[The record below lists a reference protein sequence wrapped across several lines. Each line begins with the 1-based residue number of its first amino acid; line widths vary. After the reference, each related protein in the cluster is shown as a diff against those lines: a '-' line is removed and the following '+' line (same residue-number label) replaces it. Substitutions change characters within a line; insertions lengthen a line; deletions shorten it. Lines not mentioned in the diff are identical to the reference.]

1 LATEPIGTQS
11 SIRPTTLTLKAADC
25 TSMHCLGMIAAMPG
39 VKATRSLP
47 VFLIAMALGAL
58 LLQACAGTT
67 RSPASSAPLRVFAA
81 ASLTKVF
88 PRIDPHARY
97 QFAGSD
103 VLQAQIQ
110 QGAPADVFA
119 SASPKQA
126 QALLE
131 AGLVEKPVSFATN
144 TLALIVPLANPA
156 RVHSVYDLRRRGV
169 SLVIGDSTVPVG
181 AYSRQVLAALGLTSL
196 LSHVKSN
203 DSDVKQVVS
212 QVALGQA
219 DAGFA
224 YITDVRAASGRVR
237 AIQIPER
244 GRPRVQ
250 YEIAVV
256 KAGNAARA
264 RAFVDE
270 VLSSGGQA
278 QLRAAGFGP
287 P

>member
-1 LATEPIGTQS
+1 
-11 SIRPTTLTLKAADC
+11 
-25 TSMHCLGMIAAMPG
+25 MIAAMPG

-47 VFLIAMALGAL
+47 LILIGLALGAL
-58 LLQACAGTT
+58 LLQACGAST
-67 RSPASSAPLRVFAA
+67 RSSATTAPLRVFAA
-81 ASLTKVF
+81 ASLTKAF
-88 PRIDPHARY
+88 PRIDRHARF

-103 VLQAQIQ
+103 VLQAQIE

-126 QALLE
+126 QALFH
-131 AGLVEKPVSFATN
+131 AGRVDKPVSFATN
-144 TLALIVPLANPA
+144 TLALIVPMGNPA
-156 RVHSVYDLRRRGV
+156 RVHSVYDLRRQGV

-181 AYSRQVLAALGLTSL
+181 AYSRQVLAALGLTSV

-203 DSDVKQVVS
+203 DADVKQVVS

-224 YITDVRAASGRVR
+224 YITDVAASSGRVR
-237 AIQIPER
+237 AIQIPMR

-270 VLSSGGQA
+270 VLSSRGQA